1 MIGRFLLGSGLGA
14 LVGTGLLA
22 IVSVATPGPGGDAP
36 SSAAPLAGK
45 ETPPDETLALAAPE
59 GAEGVPLTET
69 PPEDPAP
76 APAEPAPESV
86 PAVVPEPAPA
96 AAAEP
101 AGPSAVVTPEA
112 GTDPAAPATVAVAP
126 APAVADAPEAP
137 AIAPLDETGPSA
149 PVVAE
154 EPAVSGAPAAPAAL
168 AGDETPAPAEVPAA
182 APSVKAASA
191 PDAPSSPEL
200 ADAGPA
206 APDAMAEAAPT
217 TAGPSQ
223 PEAPLAEAAPPPAEP
238 SGLPPLTP
246 EEEEMLAR
254 IAAEG
259 PGSALPPE
267 ETLPEPAPETAP
279 EAAPESAPE
288 SPAAEAAEA
297 APEQPSLLT
306 EREDDKILRAE
317 DSGSTLPSSPALAGA
332 ADGVTVGRLPRIGDA
347 AEPPAEP
354 PAELV
359 DASPLV
365 TFSEPFDN
373 PEGKP
378 AFAIVLIDEGDPAA
392 DRAALAALPFPV
404 TFALDPSD
412 PMAADHAAIYRAAGK
427 EVAMLATALPR
438 GAQAADV
445 EVALGAMTSALP
457 EAVAVMDTPGRAFQ
471 GDRPLSTLVVPV
483 VGAGGRGLLT
493 WDQGLNAADQV
504 ARRENIAAAVAFRD
518 LDGAGESGSVIRR
531 YLDRAA
537 FKAAQDGRVTVVGR
551 TRPETVAALLEWALE
566 GRAATVAL
574 APLTA
579 VLAAD

>member
-22 IVSVATPGPGGDAP
+22 IVSVVTPGPAVNDP
-36 SSAAPLAGK
+36 SPPTPLAGK
-45 ETPPDETLALAAPE
+45 TPEPEETLALAPPE
-59 GAEGVPLTET
+59 GAEGVPLTGT
-69 PPEDPAP
+69 DPEAP
-76 APAEPAPESV
+76 APALAEGATEAAPDAEPEPPLAAGPSVATPPETDSATAP
-86 PAVVPEPAPA
+86 ATPAPA
-96 AAAEP
+96 AE
-101 AGPSAVVTPEA
+101 
-112 GTDPAAPATVAVAP
+112 
-126 APAVADAPEAP
+126 APAVGDAPEPP
-137 AIAPLDETGPSA
+137 AVAAADDTGPSA
-149 PVVAE
+149 PVAAEDPVVA
-154 EPAVSGAPAAPAAL
+154 GAPAAPAEL

-182 APSVKAASA
+182 APSVEAASA
-191 PDAPSSPEL
+191 PDAPSAPEM
-200 ADAGPA
+200 AEAGPA
-206 APDAMAEAAPT
+206 APDAVAEAAPA
-217 TAGPSQ
+217 TAGPAQ
-223 PEAPLAEAAPPPAEP
+223 PAEPLAETAPPPAEP

-259 PGSALPPE
+259 PGSAVQPE
-267 ETLPEPAPETAP
+267 ETLPDA
-279 EAAPESAPE
+279 APE
-288 SPAAEAAEA
+288 SPAAEA
-297 APEQPSLLT
+297 PEQPEVLT
-306 EREDDKILRAE
+306 EREDDNILRTE
-317 DSGSTLPSSPALAGA
+317 DSGSTLQSAPALAGA
-332 ADGVTVGRLPRIGDA
+332 ADGVTVGRLPSIGDA

-354 PAELV
+354 V
-359 DASPLV
+359 DARPMV
-365 TFSEPFDN
+365 VYAEPFDN

-378 AFAIVLIDEGDPAA
+378 AFAIVLIDEGDPAT

-412 PMAADHAAIYRAAGK
+412 PLAADHAATYRAGGK
-427 EVAMLATALPR
+427 EVAMLATALPK
-438 GAQAADV
+438 GAQAADI
-445 EVALGAMTSALP
+445 EVALGVMTAVLP

-518 LDGAGESGSVIRR
+518 LDGAEESGSVIRR

-551 TRPETVAALLEWALE
+551 TRPETVATLLEWAVE

-579 VLAAD
+579 VLSAN